1 MLLLLY
7 TRTKICYVYT
17 IIVSRR
23 RRVLYAYEYAPATCR
38 VDAASLRAA
47 FCDFIRCVL
56 QNGVKCESMA
66 ERSFHIVFSICVV
79 PGGEWLAETKRNE
92 TLLRLTQSG
101 VTKVTSARAAPG
113 RVCAETESVRTKGH
127 EPSSSLRDL
136 NPVL

>member
-1 MLLLLY
+1 MPEQRVEDAQVVVQGQPSLSLGITCY
-7 TRTKICYVYT
+7 YYFTRVRKNSLCYIT

-47 FCDFIRCVL
+47 FCDFIRCVRVL
-56 QNGVKCESMA
+56 LKGVKCESMA

-92 TLLRLTQSG
+92 T
-101 VTKVTSARAAPG
+101 KHYYA
-113 RVCAETESVRTKGH
+113 
-127 EPSSSLRDL
+127 SLRAE
-136 NPVL
+136 